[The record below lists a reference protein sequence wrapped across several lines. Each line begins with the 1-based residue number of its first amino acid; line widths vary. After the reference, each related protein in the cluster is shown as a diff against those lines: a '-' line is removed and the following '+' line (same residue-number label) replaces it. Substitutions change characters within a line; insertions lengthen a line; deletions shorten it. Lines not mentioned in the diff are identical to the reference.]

1 MYTQNGKAKA
11 QNNITKAAKI
21 NTVFKPCMNKVA
33 SLLIGRKVT
42 FQQQVNKGQGCITIG
57 KEQQI
62 SKVGNWQIHGEKLL
76 LLTG

>member
-33 SLLIGRKVT
+33 SLLIGRK
-42 FQQQVNKGQGCITIG
+42 QGGLAARSGT
-57 KEQQI
+57 EF
-62 SKVGNWQIHGEKLL
+62 
-76 LLTG
+76 T